1 MTEDL
6 MPGRVLEEKVRINRI
21 LMIDEAIRSG
31 GFPTVAKLARKAE
44 VTIRTIERDIEYLR
58 DMYQA
63 PVEYDYQKRGYYYS
77 EPNFFVKSVMMTE
90 GELFSIALFD
100 HVLEQYRNTP
110 IETALHRIFQ
120 KIVQSMP
127 EKVTV
132 NSGMLSP
139 HISVISDHHGPID
152 PKVFEKIFTALK
164 TRQTV
169 TFEYRP
175 LQKTTFMAR
184 TVDPYHAVCQRA
196 NWYFIG
202 YCHDKK
208 EPRMFSFSRAKNVT
222 LTKNRFEIP
231 KGFKPEAYFD
241 KEMGVYASSRTAYT
255 VELLIADEIGTYAL
269 ERQWHDTQ
277 KVEQRKDG
285 SVYVKFTTT
294 QIPEVLRWV
303 LGQGHTVKVL
313 NPPELV
319 NMVKDEIEK
328 VRKMYDFQKISQ
340 KKITPTLGDGEGMAD
355 LSNKKGDA
363 ANA

>member
-6 MPGRVLEEKVRINRI
+6 MPSRGLEEKVRINRI
-21 LMIDEAIRSG
+21 LMLDEAIRSG
-31 GFPTVAKLARKAE
+31 SFPTVSKLARKAE
-44 VTIRTIERDIEYLR
+44 VTNRTIERDIEYLR

-63 PVEYDYQKRGYYYS
+63 PVEYDRHKRGYYYS
-77 EPNFFVKSVMMTE
+77 EPNFFIKSVIMTE

-100 HVLEQYRNTP
+100 RVLEQYRSTP
-110 IETALHRIFQ
+110 VETSLRRIFK

-132 NSGMLSP
+132 NSGLLSP
-139 HISVISDHHGPID
+139 RISVISDHHGPID
-152 PKVFEKIFTALK
+152 PKVFEKVFTALK

-175 LQKTTFMAR
+175 LQKTTYMAR
-184 TVDPYHAVCQRA
+184 TVDPYHAICQRA

-208 EPRMFSFSRAKNVT
+208 EPRMFSFSRVKNVT
-222 LTKNRFEIP
+222 LTKKCFDIP
-231 KGFKPEAYFD
+231 KSFKAEEYFD
-241 KEMGVYASSRTAYT
+241 REMGVYASSRTAYA
-255 VELLIADEIGTYAL
+255 VELLIANEIGTFAL
-269 ERQWHDTQ
+269 ERRWHDTQ
-277 KVEQRKDG
+277 KVEQCKDG

-313 NPPELV
+313 NPPELFG
-319 NMVKDEIEK
+319 MVKDEVEK
-328 VRKMYDFQKISQ
+328 MRGMY
-340 KKITPTLGDGEGMAD
+340 A
-355 LSNKKGDA
+355 
-363 ANA
+363 